1 MTTKTKTET
10 KSKLEAAEEILQ
22 MVASSGGDL
31 TFEQR
36 VECCN
41 ALGCTDKE
49 LDKELR
55 RFGRIVQ
62 QRKVAGTRQD
72 RDKQDA
78 EVARLF
84 KVREK
89 RAPELQKKIADL
101 QSELA
106 KIEQDHRI
114 AAKRAEEMDAAVES
128 LRGLAPKWRVAEF
141 NRIKRTATKTYRA
154 KAMAAATELD
164 RIEACQNLVL
174 DDGDKCLMFVGTIEN
189 TSGKKFIQ
197 RHGFGQRSIVDR
209 AAWKAYVDEQVAR
222 IPKLE
227 EIHGENL
234 DAYND
239 AIDTAEAEWLDVFI
253 D

>member
-1 MTTKTKTET
+1 MTTKTK
-10 KSKLEAAEEILQ
+10 KSKIETAEELLQ
-22 MVASSGGDL
+22 TVAASGEDL

-41 ALGCTDKE
+41 ALGCSDSE

-72 RDKQDA
+72 RDKQDE
-78 EVARLF
+78 EVRRLF
-84 KVREK
+84 KALNDR
-89 RAPELQKKIADL
+89 RPELEKQIAKL

-106 KIEQDHRI
+106 KLEQDHRL
-114 AAKRAEEMDAAVES
+114 AAKRAEEMEAAVDN
-128 LRGLAPKWRVAEF
+128 LRTLAPKWRVAEF
-141 NRIKRTATKTYRA
+141 NQRKRAATRKYRE
-154 KAMAAATELD
+154 KALQAATELD
-164 RIEACQNLVL
+164 RIEACQNLTV
-174 DDGDKCLMFVGTIEN
+174 DDGQKCIDFIGTIEN
-189 TSGKKFIQ
+189 TTGKKFIE
-197 RHGFGQRSIVDR
+197 RRGFGHRSTVNR
-209 AAWKAYVDEQVAR
+209 AAWQAYIDQQVAR

-234 DAYND
+234 DAYNE
-239 AIDTAEAEWLDVFI
+239 AIDAAEVECLDVYV

>member
-1 MTTKTKTET
+1 MTQTET
-10 KSKLEAAEEILQ
+10 KSKLEAAEEILK
-22 MVASSGGDL
+22 MVASSGGEL

-41 ALGCTDKE
+41 ALGCTEKE
-49 LDKELR
+49 LDREIR

-72 RDKQDA
+72 RNKQDE
-78 EVARLF
+78 EVRRLF

-89 RAPELQKKIADL
+89 RSPELEKQIADL

-106 KIEQDHRI
+106 KIEQDHRL
-114 AAKRAEEMDAAVES
+114 AAKRAEEMEAAVDN
-128 LRGLAPKWRVAEF
+128 LRSLAPKWRVAEF
-141 NRIKRTATKTYRA
+141 NQRKRAATKKYREPA
-154 KAMAAATELD
+154 LRAATECD
-164 RIEACQNLVL
+164 RIEACQNLVV
-174 DDGDKCLMFVGTIEN
+174 DDGQKCIDFIGTIEH
-189 TSGKKFIQ
+189 TTGQKFIQ
-197 RHGFGQRSIVDR
+197 RRGFGQRSTVDR
-209 AAWKAYVDEQVAR
+209 SAWQAYIDEQVAR

-239 AIDTAEAEWLDVFI
+239 AIDAAEAECLDVYV

>member
-1 MTTKTKTET
+1 MTTKTET
-10 KSKLEAAEEILQ
+10 KSKLEAAEELLK
-22 MVASSGGDL
+22 MVASSGGEL

-41 ALGCTDKE
+41 ALGCSERE

-62 QRKVAGTRQD
+62 LRKIAGTRKD

-78 EVARLF
+78 EVSRLF

-89 RAPELQKKIADL
+89 RAPELQKQIADL

-114 AAKRAEEMDAAVES
+114 AAKRAEEMDAAVTN
-128 LRGLAPKWRVAEF
+128 LRSLAPKWRVAEF
-141 NRIKRTATKTYRA
+141 NQRKRAATRKYRE
-154 KAMAAATELD
+154 AALRAETELD
-164 RIEACQNLVL
+164 RIEACENLAI
-174 DDGDKCLMFVGTIEN
+174 DDGQKCIDFITTIEH
-189 TSGKKFIQ
+189 TTGKKFVE
-197 RHGFGQRSIVDR
+197 RRGFGQRSTVDR
-209 AAWKAYVDEQVAR
+209 SAWQAYIDEQVAR

-239 AIDTAEAEWLDVFI
+239 AIDAAEAECLDVYV